1 MNREWKTE
9 TLAVQAGWEPKNGEP
24 RVPTLAQSTTYRY
37 ETAEEMARLFD
48 LEAPGYI
55 YSRINNPTVTNLEEK
70 MTALE
75 GGAAALA
82 FASGQA
88 AITASILNIAGQG
101 DHIVASG
108 QLYGGTVTLF
118 RNTLAN
124 FGIDVTF
131 VDPEGEREEIL
142 AAFRDTTR
150 CLYGET
156 IGNPGLS
163 VLDFEKFSSIAREKK
178 VPLIIDNTF
187 PTPHLCRP
195 LELGADIV
203 LYSASKYIDG
213 HARAVGGVLVEGGTF
228 DWNAGHFPGLTEPDP
243 TYHGLVFAEAFG
255 PAAFTARARTRILRD
270 LGASMSPFNAW
281 ITMMGL
287 ETLHLRMERHS
298 ENALAL
304 ATWLQGHPEVSWVN
318 YPGLESHP
326 QYDRAQK
333 YLPRGASG
341 VLTFGLRGGY
351 DAGLRFMNRVELAAL
366 VVHVSD
372 TRTSILHPASTTHR
386 QLSPEEQLAAGVGP
400 DMMRVSV
407 GIENID
413 DIINDFNRALS

>member
-1 MNREWKTE
+1 
-9 TLAVQAGWEPKNGEP
+9 
-24 RVPTLAQSTTYRY
+24 
-37 ETAEEMARLFD
+37 
-48 LEAPGYI
+48 
-55 YSRINNPTVTNLEEK
+55 
-70 MTALE
+70 
-75 GGAAALA
+75 
-82 FASGQA
+82 
-88 AITASILNIAGQG
+88 
-101 DHIVASG
+101 
-108 QLYGGTVTLF
+108 
-118 RNTLAN
+118 
-124 FGIDVTF
+124 
-131 VDPEGEREEIL
+131 
-142 AAFRDTTR
+142 
-150 CLYGET
+150 
-156 IGNPGLS
+156 
-163 VLDFEKFSSIAREKK
+163 
-178 VPLIIDNTF
+178 
-187 PTPHLCRP
+187 
-195 LELGADIV
+195 
-203 LYSASKYIDG
+203 
-213 HARAVGGVLVEGGTF
+213 
-228 DWNAGHFPGLTEPDP
+228 
-243 TYHGLVFAEAFG
+243 
-255 PAAFTARARTRILRD
+255 
-270 LGASMSPFNAW
+270 
-281 ITMMGL
+281 
-287 ETLHLRMERHS
+287 MERHS

>member
-1 MNREWKTE
+1 MNSEWKSE

-37 ETAEEMARLFD
+37 ETPEEMARLFD
-48 LEAPGYI
+48 LETPGYI
-55 YSRINNPTVTNLEEK
+55 YSRINNPTVTNLEDK

-75 GGAAALA
+75 GGSAAIA

-88 AITASILNIAGQG
+88 AITAAILNISGQG

-118 RNTLAN
+118 QNTLAN

-131 VDPEGEREEIL
+131 VDPEADRDEIR

-156 IGNPGLS
+156 IGNPGLG

-178 VPLIIDNTF
+178 VPLLIDNTF

-213 HARAVGGVLVEGGTF
+213 HARAVGGILVEGGAF
-228 DWNAGHFPGLTEPDP
+228 DWKSGHFPGLTEPDP
-243 TYHGLVFAEAFG
+243 TYHGLIFAETFG

-281 ITMMGL
+281 ITMMGM

-298 ENALAL
+298 ENTLAL
-304 ATWLQGHPEVSWVN
+304 ATWLERHPEVSWVT
-318 YPGLESHP
+318 YPGLKTHP
-326 QYDRAQK
+326 HHDRTER

-341 VLTFGLRGGY
+341 VLTFGLKGGY
-351 DAGLRFMNRVELAAL
+351 DAALRFMNRLELAAL

-386 QLSPEEQLAAGVGP
+386 QLTPEEQSAAGVTP

-413 DIINDFNRALS
+413 DIINDFERAMS